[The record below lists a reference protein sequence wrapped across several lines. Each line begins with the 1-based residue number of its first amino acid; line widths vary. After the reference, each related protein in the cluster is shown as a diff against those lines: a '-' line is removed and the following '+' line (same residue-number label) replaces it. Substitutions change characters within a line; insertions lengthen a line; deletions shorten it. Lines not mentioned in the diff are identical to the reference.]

1 MNANIAYAKA
11 RNYKSALEGALDAN
25 NVPVSVY
32 HSMIKAVSAV
42 SLLPLIIAICL
53 QIAFK

>member
-1 MNANIAYAKA
+1 LREKKLGRSGKDRSGDLFA
-11 RNYKSALEGALDAN
+11 G
-25 NVPVSVY
+25 